1 MNNKTVPPA
10 VLFEFVDF
18 VSQGLLCALHAGDLR
33 MQSRR
38 RLGRLVDVHLVIVR
52 VAMSRKKVRSYFV

>member
-33 MQSRR
+33 NGVARIFF
-38 RLGRLVDVHLVIVR
+38 LGGAIF
-52 VAMSRKKVRSYFV
+52 RSPEADQIPPGPP